1 VAREGRPARTA
12 WLVLGGLAVVLG
24 SSIAVAQESKLGGKI
39 RAGGSVVVESG
50 ETVDGDLYASGGQ
63 VRIDGTVTGDLI
75 AGAGLVQITGEVAG
89 DALVGSGN
97 VDISG
102 EVGGDARVGAGQVTV
117 SGSVGE
123 DLVIGSGRATIT
135 STGQV
140 GEDFIF
146 GTGRTTLDGRVEGD
160 VLGSTGSYTR
170 RGSVGGTEDVTIA
183 DEDPS
188 FGDRVWDAIQRFI
201 GILVVGALFLLLL
214 PRVIEGSAATLR
226 RRPWA
231 SLGVGIL
238 GMVGFLVAC
247 IAILFVMIL
256 LAIGLGLIQ
265 LDSLVGMTLFGGG
278 TVLTVLAFAFVL
290 AVGFLTHAI
299 VGLALGRLLAGAGG
313 RRRWLAL
320 VLGVLVVAVLLS
332 IPVVGGWFGV
342 VIAVFGLGALI
353 LEFWPWR
360 RPAEAVPRTRL
371 DPEPHG

>member
-1 VAREGRPARTA
+1 
-12 WLVLGGLAVVLG
+12 VLGGLVVVLG
-24 SSIAVAQESKLGGKI
+24 SSIALAQETELGGKI

-102 EVGGDARVGAGQVTV
+102 QVGGDARVGAGQVTV

-123 DLVIGSGRATIT
+123 DLVVGSGRAAIT

-201 GILVVGALFLLLL
+201 AILVVGALFLLLL

-247 IAILFVMIL
+247 IAILFVMVL
-256 LAIGLGLIQ
+256 LAVGLGLIQ

-278 TVLTVLAFAFVL
+278 TVLTILAFAFVL
-290 AVGFLTHAI
+290 AVGFLAHAI
-299 VGLALGRLLAGAGG
+299 VGLALGRLVAGAGAE
-313 RRRWLAL
+313 RRWLAL
-320 VLGVLVVAVLLS
+320 FLGVLVVAVLIS

-360 RPAEAVPRTRL
+360 RPTGTP
-371 DPEPHG
+371 PE